1 MNESIL
7 SKKKYGSILL
17 FFYLK
22 TLTEKKLNGP
32 APVIGEKIGLN
43 GPR

>member
-1 MNESIL
+1 MKVFFPRKNMGVF
-7 SKKKYGSILL
+7 YY